1 MTYLHKVGQALKC
14 GDFVLRVTNVSRG
27 FVQGCALHTLGWL
40 NCDRTKHVFSINSRE
55 YERASSRMASTK
67 GCIKLK
73 VTTHGSMLT
82 IHTYCCDI
90 CIARYADVDVGQL
103 HEETLR
109 HETILSQV
117 WQLYFKT

>member
-1 MTYLHKVGQALKC
+1 MTYLHKVSQMLKC
-14 GDFVLRVTNVSRG
+14 GDFVLCVTNVSRE

-73 VTTHGSMLT
+73 LHHAWIDASNAHVQLRDLHRT
-82 IHTYCCDI
+82 I
-90 CIARYADVDVGQL
+90 R
-103 HEETLR
+103 
-109 HETILSQV
+109 
-117 WQLYFKT
+117 